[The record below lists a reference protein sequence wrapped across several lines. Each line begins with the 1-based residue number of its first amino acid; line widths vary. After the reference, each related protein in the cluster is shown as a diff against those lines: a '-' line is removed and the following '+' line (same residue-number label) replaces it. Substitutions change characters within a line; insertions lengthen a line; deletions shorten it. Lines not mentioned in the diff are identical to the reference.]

1 MIKDY
6 IIQNWTLVLV
16 LFAFAISL
24 KMTVFL
30 EKRTIRG
37 MLVMIL
43 AVFLLSISVFTEF
56 RLADSGAHQT
66 LRLVLMAIRYS
77 STPFIM
83 AMVIFTLVKRFRW
96 FIFIPA
102 MAMAAVNIVS
112 IFNGVVF
119 SLDGSHELVR
129 GPLGYFPYVM
139 AGFYCVFVI
148 YLLYARSN
156 KTAAEI
162 VPILFFCFTFLSD
175 LILPFVIGR
184 EFSQFFCAT
193 ISIALFV
200 YYVFS
205 ILQLTKKDA
214 LTGALNRQA
223 YYADV
228 ATDPEEITALV
239 SLDMNGL
246 KVINDSQGHA
256 AGDEALTVLAVC
268 FTRALGR
275 KQSLYRVG
283 GDEFVI
289 VCRRVSHLEVAQLVE
304 RIERNVAETKY
315 SCSIGYSYSLDGA
328 KSIDTLLK
336 ESDNMMYAEKA
347 RYHKAN
353 EIEPP
358 KRK

>member
-1 MIKDY
+1 MIKEY
-6 IIQNWTLVLV
+6 IIQNWTLILV

-30 EKRTIRG
+30 DKRTIRR

-43 AVFLLSISVFTEF
+43 AVFLLSVAVFAEF
-56 RLADSGAHQT
+56 RLADSGTHQKV
-66 LRLVLMAIRYS
+66 RLVLMAIRYS
-77 STPFIM
+77 STPFLL

-148 YLLYARSN
+148 YILYARSN

-162 VPILFFCFTFLSD
+162 IPILFFCFTFLSD

-228 ATDPEEITALV
+228 ADEPEEITALV

-289 VCRRVSHLEVAQLVE
+289 VCRRVTHLEVSQLVE
-304 RIERNVAETKY
+304 RIEKNVAETKY

-336 ESDNMMYAEKA
+336 ESDNMMYEEKA

-353 EIEPP
+353 EIVPE

>member
-1 MIKDY
+1 MIKEY
-6 IIQNWTLVLV
+6 IIQNWTLILV

-30 EKRTIRG
+30 DKRTIRR

-43 AVFLLSISVFTEF
+43 AVFLLSVAVFAEF
-56 RLADSGAHQT
+56 RLADSGTHQKV
-66 LRLVLMAIRYS
+66 RLVLMAIRYS
-77 STPFIM
+77 STPFIL

-102 MAMAAVNIVS
+102 MAMAAVNTVS

-139 AGFYCVFVI
+139 AGFYCVFLI
-148 YLLYARSN
+148 YILYARSN

-162 VPILFFCFTFLSD
+162 IPILFFCFTFLSD

-228 ATDPEEITALV
+228 ADEPEEITALV

-289 VCRRVSHLEVAQLVE
+289 VCRRVTHLEVSQLVE
-304 RIERNVAETKY
+304 RIEKNVAETKY

-336 ESDNMMYAEKA
+336 ESDNMMYEEKA
-347 RYHKAN
+347 RYHKAS
-353 EIEPP
+353 EIVPE

>member
-1 MIKDY
+1 MIKEY

-30 EKRTIRG
+30 DKRTIRR
-37 MLVMIL
+37 MLAMIL

-56 RLADSGAHQT
+56 RLADSGTYQEV
-66 LRLVLMAIRYS
+66 RLVLMAIRYS
-77 STPFIM
+77 STPFLI
-83 AMVIFTLVKRFRW
+83 AMVILTLVKRFRW

-102 MAMAAVNIVS
+102 MVMATVNIVS
-112 IFNGVVF
+112 VFNGVVF
-119 SLDGSHELVR
+119 SLDAGHKLVR

-148 YLLYARSN
+148 YILYKRSN
-156 KTAAEI
+156 KTATELI
-162 VPILFFCFTFLSD
+162 PIGFFCFTFLSD
-175 LILPFVIGR
+175 LILPFMIGR
-184 EFSQFFCAT
+184 DFAQFFCAT

-205 ILQLTKKDA
+205 ILQMTKKDA

-228 ATDPEEITALV
+228 ADEPEEITALV
-239 SLDMNGL
+239 SMDMNGL
-246 KVINDSQGHA
+246 KSINDTEGHA
-256 AGDEALTVLAVC
+256 AGDEALITLAVC
-268 FTRALGR
+268 FMRSLGR

-289 VCRRVSHLEVAQLVE
+289 VCRRISYLEVSQLVE
-304 RIERNVAETKY
+304 RIEKNVADSKY
-315 SCSIGYSYSLDGA
+315 SCSIGYSYSADGT
-328 KSIDTLLK
+328 KPIDTLLK
-336 ESDNMMYAEKA
+336 ESDNMMYEEKA
-347 RYHKAN
+347 RYHKARDIA
-353 EIEPP
+353 EGKE
-358 KRK
+358 K

>member
-6 IIQNWTLVLV
+6 LIQNWVLILV

-30 EKRTIRG
+30 EKKTIRR

-43 AVFLLSISVFTEF
+43 AVFLLSIAVFTEF
-56 RLADSGAHQT
+56 RLADSGT
-66 LRLVLMAIRYS
+66 YRGVRLTLMAIRYS
-77 STPFIM
+77 STPFLL

-102 MAMAAVNIVS
+102 IAMTAVDIVS

-119 SLDGSHELVR
+119 SIDASNELVR

-139 AGFYCVFVI
+139 AGFYCVFLI
-148 YLLYARSN
+148 YILYARSN
-156 KTAAEI
+156 KTAAEM
-162 VPILFFCFTFLSD
+162 VPIAFFCFTFLSD

-184 EFSQFFCAT
+184 DFSRFFCAT
-193 ISIALFV
+193 VSIALFV

-228 ATDPEEITALV
+228 ADEPEEITALV

-246 KVINDSQGHA
+246 KIINDTEGHA

-289 VCRRVSHLEVAQLVE
+289 VCRRVTHLEVAQLVE
-304 RIERNVAETKY
+304 RIEKNVADTKY
-315 SCSIGYSYSLDGA
+315 SCSIGYSYSIDGT
-328 KSIDTLLK
+328 KPIDTLLK
-336 ESDNMMYAEKA
+336 ESDNMMYEEKA
-347 RYHKAN
+347 RYHRARDF
-353 EIEPP
+353 EP
-358 KRK
+358 KKKK

>member
-6 IIQNWTLVLV
+6 IIQNWALVLI
-16 LFAFAISL
+16 LFAFAVSL

-30 EKRTIRG
+30 DKRTIRR
-37 MLVMIL
+37 MLVMIV
-43 AVFLLSISVFTEF
+43 AVFLLSVSVFTEF
-56 RLADSGAHQT
+56 RLADSGTHQG
-66 LRLVLMAIRYS
+66 LRLALMAIRYS
-77 STPFIM
+77 STPFLIVM
-83 AMVIFTLVKRFRW
+83 IVFTMVRRFRW

-119 SLDGSHELVR
+119 SLDESHELVR

-148 YLLYARSN
+148 YILYARSN
-156 KTAAEI
+156 KTAAELI
-162 VPILFFCFTFLSD
+162 PIAFFCFTFLSD

-184 EFSQFFCAT
+184 YFSQVFCSS

-228 ATDPEEITALV
+228 ADEPEEITALV
-239 SLDMNGL
+239 SMDMNGL
-246 KVINDSQGHA
+246 KIINDTEGHA

-275 KQSLYRVG
+275 KQALYRVG

-289 VCRRVSHLEVAQLVE
+289 VCRRVSHIEVAQLVE
-304 RIERNVAETKY
+304 RIEKNVAETKY
-315 SCSIGYSYSLDGA
+315 SCSIGYSYSIDGS
-328 KSIDTLLK
+328 KPIDTLLK
-336 ESDNMMYAEKA
+336 ESDNMMYEEKA
-347 RYHKAN
+347 RYHRAR
-353 EIEPP
+353 EIEPD
-358 KRK
+358 RKK